1 MHLVKLG
8 IATKIMLHGGL
19 ELAKVSICVR
29 CFGLEDG
36 EVAVVRNSFTKMG
49 GILVI
54 IIIMGGSSVINIKM
68 GGS

>member
-1 MHLVKLG
+1 
-8 IATKIMLHGGL
+8 
-19 ELAKVSICVR
+19 
-29 CFGLEDG
+29 
-36 EVAVVRNSFTKMG
+36 VVRNSFTKMG